1 MQNFP
6 LALHLHEKIANYSI
20 DVITKTQ
27 VSQLCKVNTEMS
39 LGTLPLKVT
48 ASRYYACNN
57 VLPSVSAL
65 RTCPGTFDTTSYS
78 PCLETSEGWPP
89 HPGKAYSFNKFRLTH
104 ASFEELCM
112 QQMFC
117 PLPPRLKN
125 IDRSSATHMSV
136 TVGSVTVVIT
146 DYQPKKDR
154 RSSTDTQ
161 NVSPSDSSDTS
172 SPTTANDYHE
182 DSSVDNN

>member
-1 MQNFP
+1 
-6 LALHLHEKIANYSI
+6 
-20 DVITKTQ
+20 
-27 VSQLCKVNTEMS
+27 
-39 LGTLPLKVT
+39 
-48 ASRYYACNN
+48 
-57 VLPSVSAL
+57 
-65 RTCPGTFDTTSYS
+65 
-78 PCLETSEGWPP
+78 
-89 HPGKAYSFNKFRLTH
+89 
-104 ASFEELCM
+104 
-112 QQMFC
+112 
-117 PLPPRLKN
+117 
-125 IDRSSATHMSV
+125 MSV